1 MGFFAEGRLVV
12 HRGEIWWA
20 SLPEP
25 QGSGPGFRR
34 PVVIVQ
40 SNPFN
45 ESRIRTVIVAV
56 ITSNLRLADAPG
68 NVLLSIGET
77 KLPRDS
83 VINVSQILTLDK
95 SFLTERVCMLP
106 AEIMERVDAGLKL
119 ALGL

>member
-1 MGFFAEGRLVV
+1 VR
-12 HRGEIWWA
+12 RGEIWWA

-34 PVVIVQ
+34 PVLVIQ

-68 NVLLSIGET
+68 NVLLSAGESR
-77 KLPRDS
+77 LPRDS
-83 VINVSQILTLDK
+83 VINVSQILTIDNP
-95 SFLTERVCMLP
+95 FLTEWIWMLP
-106 AEIMERVDAGLKL
+106 AGIMERIAAGLKL
-119 ALGL
+119 ALDL

>member
-1 MGFFAEGRLVV
+1 VR
-12 HRGEIWWA
+12 RGEIWWA

-34 PVVIVQ
+34 PVLVIQ

-68 NVLLSIGET
+68 NVLLNTGESR
-77 KLPRDS
+77 LPRAS

-95 SFLTERVCMLP
+95 SFLTERVSMLP
-106 AEIMERVDAGLKL
+106 IGVIERINAGLEL
-119 ALGL
+119 ALDL